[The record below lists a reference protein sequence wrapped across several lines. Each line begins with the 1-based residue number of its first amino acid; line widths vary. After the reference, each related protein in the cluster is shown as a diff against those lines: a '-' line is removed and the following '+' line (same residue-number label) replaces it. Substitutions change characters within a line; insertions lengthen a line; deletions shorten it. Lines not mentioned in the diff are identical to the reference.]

1 MKFCRLNHLNLPQNI
16 DIRGDKNFYGS
27 RKYYFTNQS
36 FHSGR
41 NGDFVVLHVLLTR
54 WQRKAI
60 PKIHDLSLL
69 MGFSIIDN
77 KSSGPQFLEA
87 KPYFSQYFYFFF
99 FQTSIKSFSK
109 STRKRRFKKSLRTFF
124 FNGTFWLYCLREKK
138 IRLSETSNYFSSVNV
153 IVSRHFFYSGARFPF
168 FYSIS

>member
-41 NGDFVVLHVLLTR
+41 NGDFVALHVLLTR

-69 MGFSIIDN
+69 MGFSLIDN

-87 KPYFSQYFYFFF
+87 KPYFSQYFYLYFF
-99 FQTSIKSFSK
+99 SRHLSK
-109 STRKRRFKKSLRTFF
+109 VSQRAQ
-124 FNGTFWLYCLREKK
+124 EKDVLK
-138 IRLSETSNYFSSVNV
+138 NPFERFSSMELFDC
-153 IVSRHFFYSGARFPF
+153 IAWGKKKFDYPKLRIIFHP
-168 FYSIS
+168 